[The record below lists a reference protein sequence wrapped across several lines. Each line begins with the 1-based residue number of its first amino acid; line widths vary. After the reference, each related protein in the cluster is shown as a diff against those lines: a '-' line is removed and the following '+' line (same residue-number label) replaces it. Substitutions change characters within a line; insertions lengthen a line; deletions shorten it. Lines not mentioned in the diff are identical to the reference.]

1 MASKTTKTEKQET
14 PEAVTDEVK
23 AVADE
28 IDKDELIKK
37 LMAEVAELKN
47 SVMAN
52 AAAVEEP
59 AQPEPPEDEWEQVI
73 VP

>member
-14 PEAVTDEVK
+14 PEAVTNEVK

-37 LMAEVAELKN
+37 LMAN
-47 SVMAN
+47 
-52 AAAVEEP
+52 P
-59 AQPEPPEDEWEQVI
+59 ALTLR
-73 VP
+73 